1 MRNYVKK
8 NRDTILP
15 LGIASAVMSLIVA
28 VAAVLSEISPAAVL

>member
-15 LGIASAVMSLIVA
+15 LGIASAVMSLIIA
-28 VAAVLSEISPAAVL
+28 AAAVLSEISPAAVL